1 MDNAELIQADLTKKE
16 KAVISQRKY
25 RERIKLGTSENSKV
39 TYNNYK
45 KGNAEYM
52 KKYRLQRK
60 IKTTQAY
67 ALSVNE
73 PPTITAKKIATVNKE
88 FSETE
93 VRRSGREKKQ
103 IDLTIKKTNTIV
115 KPVIVKQTIP
125 KWKKNLPD
133 NASDVQ
139 KIEARK
145 YSPVARDEMLK
156 KVKNVMEQVLLLK
169 PTKDIMRVIKSIYSG
184 YEIPGDL
191 KFIKKEMPFLT
202 DKNNNVIN
210 FVNKVHEYYPKDTSF
225 NTMMLPFVNI
235 TSRIPSYNSTYQQLT
250 NITSEAVIDINEDRD
265 ENTISR
271 EDIGKIFSFEPADV
285 KYHIDKFLK
294 TDVDKAIAACYGLM
308 PPRRLD
314 FQYMVLTET
323 NDVSILTDKRYNY
336 LVMNGGEPSLFVYNR
351 YKTFSTYGQ
360 QVIPVELDVAKYLR
374 TYIESKSS
382 KLLPI
387 LGFQGKYLFGSSYN
401 TVRNQLF
408 GTKLS
413 NIFYKMYGE
422 EITSRWIRS
431 SAATWINSPD
441 KNGVRRSL
449 GEKKAFALKMA
460 HSTTLSQQ
468 YDKII
473 IVDEDGK
480 EEPINTSKKIK
491 K

>member
-1 MDNAELIQADLTKKE
+1 MNNAELIQADLTKKE
-16 KAVISQRKY
+16 KSVIAQRLY
-25 RERIKLGTSENSKV
+25 RARIRLGTSENSKV

-52 KKYRLQRK
+52 KKYRLERK

-169 PTKDIMRVIKSIYSG
+169 PSKDILRVIKSIYSG

-265 ENTISR
+265 ENTIAK
-271 EDIGKIFSFEPADV
+271 EDTGKIFSFEADDV

-323 NDVSILTDKRYNY
+323 NDVSLLTDKRYNY
-336 LVMNGGEPSLFVYNR
+336 LVMNGNEPSLFVYNNI
-351 YKTFSTYGQ
+351 KHFLHT
-360 QVIPVELDVAKYLR
+360 D
-374 TYIESKSS
+374 SK
-382 KLLPI
+382 
-387 LGFQGKYLFGSSYN
+387 
-401 TVRNQLF
+401 
-408 GTKLS
+408 
-413 NIFYKMYGE
+413 
-422 EITSRWIRS
+422 
-431 SAATWINSPD
+431 
-441 KNGVRRSL
+441 
-449 GEKKAFALKMA
+449 
-460 HSTTLSQQ
+460 
-468 YDKII
+468 
-473 IVDEDGK
+473 
-480 EEPINTSKKIK
+480 
-491 K
+491 